1 MSLYWF
7 ISIFFNQIGSWDK
20 GLIMGMFVFCIIG
33 FVKVVKE
40 LVFQIVRIVGISNR
54 AIVNNQLIFECF
66 NIVGWGLIY
75 QLVFLG
81 IYWVGKG

>member
-20 GLIMGMFVFCIIG
+20 DLIMGMFVFCIIG

-40 LVFQIVRIVGISNR
+40 LVFQIVIIVGISNR
-54 AIVNNQLIFECF
+54 VIVNNQLIFECF
-66 NIVGWGLIY
+66 SIVGWGLIY
-75 QLVFLG
+75 QLDFLG